1 MSDAFPP
8 DRPLR
13 CDVFCRVVDNFGD
26 AGVAWRL
33 VNALHRQCGWRVRLI
48 IDDLS
53 TLARLA
59 PGVDP
64 SVPEQRAAEI
74 DLVHWTDATAP
85 TTPADIVIETFACEI
100 PPAYVEAMAQRSPRP
115 RWINLE
121 YLSAEAWVDD
131 CHGLA
136 SKHPRLPLTKHFFF
150 PGFSARTGGVLIEPG
165 LLAAQTQFRAAPESK
180 RTFLTGLG
188 ADPDAGFTALVFCYP
203 TPALEAL
210 SEAWRDDAMAI
221 QCLLPRGMAG
231 SALPAGGNLSVRH
244 FDFVPQA
251 RFDALLWCCD
261 FAVVRG
267 EDSFVRAQLAGLVFV
282 WHIYP
287 QQDAAHLVK
296 LRAFMERYVEGLAP
310 AAAQA
315 WMDLNLAW
323 NEARHAE
330 LAAAWRAVRAHW
342 AVLQQH
348 ALVWQAR
355 LVEHGDLTCH
365 LQRMLAD
372 RLE

>member
-1 MSDAFPP
+1 MSDALPSTRPP
-8 DRPLR
+8 R

-33 VNALHRQCGWRVRLI
+33 ANALLRQCGWRVRLI

-59 PGVDP
+59 PGVDAAAP
-64 SVPEQRAAEI
+64 AQRVAEI
-74 DLVHWTDATAP
+74 DLVHWTATTMLDA
-85 TTPADIVIETFACEI
+85 PADIVIETFACEI
-100 PPAYVEAMAQRSPRP
+100 PPTYVEAMAQRTPRP

-150 PGFSARTGGVLIEPG
+150 PGFSERTGGVLIEPG
-165 LLAAQTQFRAAPESK
+165 LLADQARFCATRDPRRA
-180 RTFLTGLG
+180 FLSALD

-203 TPALEAL
+203 TAALEAL
-210 SEAWRDDAMAI
+210 GEAWRDDPMAI
-221 QCLLPRGMAG
+221 QCLLPRGTAG
-231 SALPAGGNLSVRH
+231 AALQAAGNLDVRR

-251 RFDALLWCCD
+251 RFDALLWSCD

-267 EDSFVRAQLAGLVFV
+267 EDSFVRAQLAGLIFV

-287 QQDAAHLVK
+287 QQDEAHLIK
-296 LRAFMERYVEGLAP
+296 LHAFMQRYVEGLAP
-310 AAAQA
+310 AAARA
-315 WMDLNLAW
+315 WMELNLAW
-323 NEARHAE
+323 NEDRRAE
-330 LAAAWRAVRAHW
+330 LTAAWREVRAHW
-342 AVLQQH
+342 SVLQQH
-348 ALVWQAR
+348 ALVWRTR
-355 LVEHGDLTCH
+355 LVERGDLTCH

-372 RLE
+372 QLE